1 MTFTEAAVEVLRL
14 AGKPLHFKDIT
25 QMAIEKNLLSHV
37 GKTPDVTMGSRLSA
51 QIAKY
56 PDGPIVRQK
65 SGVYALREW
74 EGGKA
79 KKKKKG
85 AEAEVEPVVAEPEVT
100 EAAPE
105 EDDNAD
111 QPSRRPSRDRSRDD
125 KALEKTKA
133 RAQGRVGP
141 AGRRGRRAPRAR
153 RRREDA
159 RRARGQRRRPVRRRG
174 RRRPAAVRRSG
185 ARAGRRRL
193 ARPVRRVGG
202 RRRRRRRRRG
212 KRDEGGAPGQ
222 TFGGPTRVPRPSRA
236 PSTAGDDEE
245 ETIGVT
251 IGDERDEQPTRRAIV
266 LERVPQQQQ
275 GRGNQ
280 GGGKQQDFR
289 APGFQRSGN
298 FDLSASPALEGTEP
312 IDELAGRELSDLI
325 VRILEGVDRNQGAVP
340 FRAIAEAAQRRGRVV
355 GDVNGATSAIAAAVR
370 GDNLRR
376 AAQGQRPRFRLANGG
391 RVALTD
397 WSLGS
402 DLLRLEQE
410 AVAALDRYRDA
421 ARRMLAGKLQ
431 KDISGPALVELLLI
445 ALERL
450 GFRDIKPVRRA
461 GLPGGESH
469 FSAVHVSTGGEEIRT
484 AIVLRRDGR
493 EIGRERVIDLR
504 GSLHHYG
511 GGSGQRG
518 LAHHDGPVPLGR
530 ARRSERPWHRAD
542 HAVRQHRLRQ
552 APRGERASRVIKTR
566 FDHAV
571 PGPRPP
577 RDPPRG
583 VSGRGGGSQAPSS
596 LLSLHSG
603 AAAHGGGRRSLRS
616 PAARSVHSGA
626 AAHGGG
632 RRSLRSPAARSV
644 HSGAAAHGG
653 GRRSLRSPAARS
665 LHSGAAAHGGGRRSL
680 RSPAARSLHSGA
692 AARMEGGRR
701 SLRSPAARSLH
712 SGAAAHGGGRRSLRS
727 PAARSVHFTG
737 GGFGT
742 SLSVRTQE
750 ARSKSM
756 NSRTFSCGVSAAV
769 VQLAGNVPEPPP
781 DAMWKLE

>member
-1 MTFTEAAVEVLRL
+1 MTFTEAAVEVLRI

-25 QMAIEKNLLSHV
+25 QIAIEKNLLSHV

-85 AEAEVEPVVAEPEVT
+85 AEAEAEPVVAEVEAP

-111 QPSRRPSRDRSRDD
+111 QFAALASEIEAAED
-125 KALEKTKA
+125 KALEKKKAA
-133 RAQGRVGP
+133 RAEEP
-141 AGRRGRRAPRAR
+141 APAPSKAT
-153 RRREDA
+153 
-159 RRARGQRRRPVRRRG
+159 
-174 RRRPAAVRRSG
+174 RPADEDEEPAVLDEDEKMRNQLAATAGDLFEEEDDDDQPLFGGPEPAAG
-185 ARAGRRRL
+185 AAG
-193 ARPVRRVGG
+193 AQAGEGGG

-212 KRDEGGAPGQ
+212 KGRDEAGAPGSA
-222 TFGGPTRVPRPSRA
+222 TFAPAVPGA
-236 PSTAGDDEE
+236 DGDDEE

-266 LERVPQQQQ
+266 LERVPAQPQ
-275 GRGNQ
+275 GRG
-280 GGGKQQDFR
+280 GGGGGGRPQDFR
-289 APGFQRSGN
+289 PAGFQQRSQPQGS
-298 FDLSASPALEGTEP
+298 FDLSTSPALEGEGA

-340 FRAIAEAAQRRGRVV
+340 FRAIAEAAQRRGRVT
-355 GDVNGATSAIAAAVR
+355 GDLNGATSAIAAAIR

-397 WSLGS
+397 WVLGS
-402 DLLRLEQE
+402 DLLRMEQD
-410 AVAALDRYRDA
+410 ALLAIDRYREA

-431 KDISGPALVELLLI
+431 KDMSGPALVELLLI

-450 GFRDIKPVRRA
+450 GFRDIKTVRRA

-511 GGSGQRG
+511 PATAGWLITTGQCLSGARDEASAPG
-518 LAHHDGPVPLGR
+518 TVPITLFDSIGF
-530 ARRSERPWHRAD
+530 AKLLEENDVA
-542 HAVRQHRLRQ
+542 
-552 APRGERASRVIKTR
+552 VIKTSITLP
-566 FDHAV
+566 FPDV
-571 PGPRPP
+571 
-577 RDPPRG
+577 DLLETLRG
-583 VSGRGGGSQAPSS
+583 I
-596 LLSLHSG
+596 
-603 AAAHGGGRRSLRS
+603 
-616 PAARSVHSGA
+616 
-626 AAHGGG
+626 
-632 RRSLRSPAARSV
+632 
-644 HSGAAAHGG
+644 
-653 GRRSLRSPAARS
+653 
-665 LHSGAAAHGGGRRSL
+665 
-680 RSPAARSLHSGA
+680 
-692 AARMEGGRR
+692 
-701 SLRSPAARSLH
+701 
-712 SGAAAHGGGRRSLRS
+712 
-727 PAARSVHFTG
+727 
-737 GGFGT
+737 
-742 SLSVRTQE
+742 
-750 ARSKSM
+750 
-756 NSRTFSCGVSAAV
+756 
-769 VQLAGNVPEPPP
+769 
-781 DAMWKLE
+781 